1 MTNGRDGRLIHADS
15 HFAASSPDMSLA
27 GVVAAVIVERG
38 QPRQGCDGLA
48 REQAQLLQVD
58 KQYAG
63 HLRPDAHTPGV
74 VGIILLFQFVV
85 LFFCILRIL
94 KYRDIH

>member
-1 MTNGRDGRLIHADS
+1 MTNGRDRRLIHADS

-63 HLRPDAHTPGV
+63 HLRPDARDGLQNLV
-74 VGIILLFQFVV
+74 ACLKDRGIFDEPI
-85 LFFCILRIL
+85 
-94 KYRDIH
+94 